1 MSALQKKK
9 WLDTGDVERTE
20 VLYDFQDILACA
32 LDIAP
37 KINKTHD
44 LCLGKWGPSVILGT
58 EVVKNAFIAVHN
70 RGAKIRLITEI
81 SIANI
86 THCKEFMKF
95 AEVRHLDK
103 VEGHFSVSDTKWY
116 TASAVA
122 EKDKP
127 PPRLIY
133 STVKE
138 IAEQHQYFFETLW
151 NKAIPAEQK
160 IREIEEGIEPVYTIV
175 LDSPNEISNKMRKTI
190 QGSTEIM
197 ICAPGG
203 GLEFVYSNLLDEYRD
218 VLRNRKEGKHKG
230 IRWVT
235 QVTKE
240 NLDLVK
246 VFVNEGI
253 EIRHVRNMPPL
264 NFGIYDNAL
273 HATIESM
280 EGGRLAGNFLV
291 STEPAYL
298 KHFRSIFDQLWKQG
312 TDGQDRILELEKETE
327 PANVEIIS
335 NPRASVERAWD
346 LIRSAK
352 RDVMVML
359 SSPTAFRR
367 QMAMGGLEVIE
378 QAVKNGA
385 RVKLLIPS
393 DRNVAHTLNQVKSVL
408 PSAEFRA
415 MDASLTTSIT
425 IILVDSK
432 QCMFFELKDDMATES
447 YQAVGLALYSNS
459 MSIVSS
465 YSAILEAIWKQS
477 ELNEQIRQANEK
489 LEDAYSRLE
498 AHEVAQKEFI
508 NVAAHELRTPIQ
520 PLLGI
525 TELIQ
530 QNTDGKNKVEITKEE
545 LDMLVRNARRLERLS
560 SDILDVSRIEGQCLQ
575 LNKESVNLNENIE
588 NVLKDVKSFV
598 ADHKQIET
606 MFDSN
611 TAEPVLIEADKGRLF
626 QVLSNLLKNAIKFTS
641 EGTIRVTLEER
652 DGQAMVQVIDTGRGI
667 DSEIFP
673 KLFTKFVTKSDQGT
687 GLGLYL
693 SKGIIEA
700 HGGKIW
706 AENNKNGK
714 GATFI
719 FTLPLEQ

>member
-575 LNKESVNLNENIE
+575 LNKESVNL
-588 NVLKDVKSFV
+588 SFV
-598 ADHKQIET
+598 
-606 MFDSN
+606 
-611 TAEPVLIEADKGRLF
+611 
-626 QVLSNLLKNAIKFTS
+626 
-641 EGTIRVTLEER
+641 
-652 DGQAMVQVIDTGRGI
+652 
-667 DSEIFP
+667 
-673 KLFTKFVTKSDQGT
+673 
-687 GLGLYL
+687 
-693 SKGIIEA
+693 
-700 HGGKIW
+700 
-706 AENNKNGK
+706 
-714 GATFI
+714 
-719 FTLPLEQ
+719 